1 MADTNAIELI
11 KRGDKK
17 FSARA
22 TLDQFWQEVA
32 LNFVP
37 WQACFTQDLMWGED
51 FAAHLMESTP
61 VLLARDLSG
70 QIGSMLRP
78 VGKQWFNVRTPFE
91 KLNNDRRIREV
102 LDWRSQQM
110 MRIMYDRVTGFT
122 RATKQTDEFFAV
134 FGNAV
139 LHCDLS
145 IMQDSLRYGAHHIK
159 DCVWSLGPEGLPN
172 KIQRKERISLRNMR
186 ARYGE
191 KAIQGTLK
199 QLIEKDDDHE
209 VTIRHDVIPADEYDF
224 YKKGLKRKAGQFAS
238 VWTCEHE
245 GGHILREATQPTFRY
260 IIPRWTH
267 QRNSPYALSLASVI
281 GLPDARL
288 IQAQARAMQE
298 AAEKSINPP
307 LVGYGDTVRGDVR
320 LDAGGLT
327 WIDRQAF
334 EMTGSR
340 DPIHV
345 LETGKNFRLGV
356 DMMMRTEQML
366 AKAFYLDVLRLPDTR
381 ATKSVPEIQ
390 FRIDEYVRAALP
402 LFAPIEAEYNGAV
415 CHETYQM
422 IKLAGGFQGGPELPP
437 DVEEALEMQFQWD
450 NPLQEM
456 LERQKA
462 QRVSELGTLAQAT
475 AALEAASGQ
484 SLALQ
489 QVDAAKM
496 FREAAIG
503 IGTASWLKDEEQS
516 AQGMGAVAQQ
526 AGVQNL
532 LVNSKN
538 IAQLVDAGVNA
549 ASAVGDIPNPAEP
562 SFSMLPS
569 QA

>member
-1 MADTNAIELI
+1 MSDDNACELI
-11 KRGDKK
+11 RRGDKK
-17 FSARA
+17 FSGRSN
-22 TLDQFWQEVA
+22 LENFWQEVA

-37 WQACFTQDLMWGED
+37 WQACFTTELQWGED

-61 VLLARDLSG
+61 VLLARDLTG

-78 VGKQWFNVRTPFE
+78 VGKQWLNVRTPFE

-102 LDWRSQQM
+102 LDWRSAQM
-110 MRIMYDRVTGFT
+110 MRIMFDRVTGLT
-122 RATKQTDEFFAV
+122 RAAKITDEFFSV

-145 IMQDSLRYGAHHIK
+145 KMQDSLRYGAHHLK
-159 DCVWSLGPEGLPN
+159 DCVWALGDDGVPN
-172 KIQRKERISLRNMR
+172 KLQRKERISIRNLR
-186 ARYGE
+186 ARFGE
-191 KAIQGTLK
+191 KVMTPHLK
-199 QLIEKDDDHE
+199 DMAEKDDDQE

-224 YKKGLKRKAGQFAS
+224 YKKGLKRQAGQFAS
-238 VWTCEHE
+238 VWTCEE
-245 GGHILREATQPTFRY
+245 KGGTILRETTQATFRY

-307 LVGYGDTVRGDVR
+307 LVGYGDTIRGDVR

-327 WIDRQAF
+327 WIDRQVL
-334 EMTGSR
+334 TQQGR
-340 DPIHV
+340 GDPLYA

-356 DMMMRTEQML
+356 DVMMRTEQML
-366 AKAFYLDVLRLPDTR
+366 TKAFYLDVLRLPDTR
-381 ATKSVPEIQ
+381 ATKSIPEVQ

-402 LFAPIEAEYNGAV
+402 LFAPIESEYNGAL

-422 IKLAGGFQGGPELPP
+422 IKLAGGFQNGPDLPP
-437 DVEEALEMQFQWD
+437 EIDDAMEMVFQWD

-462 QRVSELGTLAQAT
+462 QRVSELGQLGQAT
-475 AALEAASGQ
+475 AALEQAAGASQ
-484 SLALQ
+484 ALQ

-496 FREAAIG
+496 FRDSAIA
-503 IGTASWLKDEEQS
+503 IGTASWLKDEQDAAAGQQ
-516 AQGMGAVAQQ
+516 AQAQQ
-526 AGVQNL
+526 SGVQNL
-532 LVNSKN
+532 LANSKN
-538 IAQLVDAGVNA
+538 ISSLIDSGVNA
-549 ASAVGDIPNPAEP
+549 AQAVGGIPNPAKP
-562 SFSMLPS
+562 SYPMLP
-569 QA
+569 APG

>member
-1 MADTNAIELI
+1 MADSNAAELI

-17 FSARA
+17 FGARSQ
-22 TLDQFWQEVA
+22 LESFWQEVA

-37 WQACFTQDLMWGED
+37 WQACFTTELQWGED
-51 FAAHLMESTP
+51 FGAHLMESTP
-61 VLLARDLSG
+61 VLLARDLTG

-78 VGKQWFNVRTPFE
+78 VGKQWLNVRTPFE
-91 KLNNDRRIREV
+91 HLNNDRRVREA

-110 MRIMYDRVTGFT
+110 MRIMFDRVTGLS
-122 RATKQTDEFFAV
+122 RAAKITDEFFAV

-145 IMQDSLRYGAHHIK
+145 TMQDSLRYGAHHIK
-159 DCVWSLGPEGLPN
+159 DCVWSLGPDGQPN
-172 KIQRKERISLRNMR
+172 KIQRKERVSLRNLR
-186 ARYGE
+186 ARFGE
-191 KAIQGTLK
+191 KVIKGHLK
-199 QLIEKDDDHE
+199 EMAEKDDDQE

-224 YKKGLKRKAGQFAS
+224 YKKGLKRQNGQFAS
-238 VWTCEHE
+238 IWTCEE
-245 GGHILREATQPTFRY
+245 EKGTVLREATQPTFRY

-307 LVGYGDTVRGDVR
+307 LVGYGDTIRGDVR

-327 WIDRQAF
+327 WIDKQILDRQ
-334 EMTGSR
+334 GR
-340 DPIHV
+340 GDPLYA

-356 DMMMRTEQML
+356 DVMMRTEQML

-381 ATKSVPEIQ
+381 STKSIPEVQ

-402 LFAPIEAEYNGAV
+402 LFAPIEAEYNGAL
-415 CHETYQM
+415 CHETYQI
-422 IKLAGGFQGGPELPP
+422 IKLAGGFQGGPTLPAEI
-437 DVEEALEMQFQWD
+437 DEEMEMQFQWD

-462 QRVSELGTLAQAT
+462 QKVSELSTLAQAT
-475 AALEAASGQ
+475 AALEAAGGQ
-484 SLALQ
+484 SQALQ

-496 FREAAIG
+496 FRESAIAIG
-503 IGTASWLKDEEQS
+503 TSSWLRDEETT
-516 AQGMGAVAQQ
+516 AEAMGAQAQQ
-526 AGVQNL
+526 AGMQNL

-538 IAQLVDAGVNA
+538 IADLVGAGVEA
-549 ASAVGDIPNPAEP
+549 AQAVGEIPNPAEP
-562 SFSMLPS
+562 SYPMMPIPD
-569 QA
+569 